1 MLKPT
6 AKLTSSNDGLPRGM
20 LLLGGGKFI
29 AGGGPENCGGPPKSP
44 GLYIE
49 FAASAKGSV

>member
-1 MLKPT
+1 VLKPT